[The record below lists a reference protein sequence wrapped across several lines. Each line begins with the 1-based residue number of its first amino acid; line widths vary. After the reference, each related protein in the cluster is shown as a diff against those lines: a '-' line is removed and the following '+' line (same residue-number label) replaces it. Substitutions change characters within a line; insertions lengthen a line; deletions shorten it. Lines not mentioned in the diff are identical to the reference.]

1 MFKYHKD
8 FQTHITGYTQE
19 KIIFNN
25 IYLVVRNKMLW
36 VLLAWGVLRVH
47 LPVAD
52 EQKSLGPSLSSP
64 VAEAC
69 LYLKSENWRVRGS
82 LLGDWLMIRKG
93 LSRVLSYSLDNL
105 LNPKPIGWGF
115 RERVG
120 LDCESLKSWPIGER
134 RQGFLQIRNWIK
146 DLESLHWWPI
156 ERYDGWGHTFI
167 VNTQNNL

>member
-115 RERVG
+115 RESVG